1 MKKSGRQKRTKEYTL
16 RNRVKLVKGGL
27 EYFTILKGLIENA
40 TTCIYLQYYIFD
52 DDETGELISAA
63 LRQAV
68 KRGVSVFLYVDGYAS
83 QNLSKK
89 FIKDLREAGIHFKWF
104 APFFKTPDFYF
115 GRRLHHKVFVA
126 DGLFAVVGGLNICNR
141 YNDMP
146 GKPAWLDM
154 AVYCEG
160 EAAYNLHQL
169 CRSMWG
175 SKNIPYTITEDKIEM
190 FCKQIPEKEFSSV
203 RVRQNDWV
211 KRKNEVW
218 NSYLYMLR
226 HAEEHVV
233 IMCSYFIP
241 GKSMRKAINNA
252 VKRGVKI
259 QIILAGP
266 SDVMVAKHAERYLY
280 DWLLKKNIEIYEY
293 QETVL
298 HAKVAEYDN
307 RWVTI
312 GSYNLNNISAY
323 ASLELNLDIR
333 NRPFAQHVET
343 VLKNIIQTGC
353 KKITME
359 NYVSSTHF
367 FRRIWQKTCYNF
379 INLVLNLFTFYFKQH
394 E

>member
-1 MKKSGRQKRTKEYTL
+1 MKTGRHIKTQEYSL
-16 RNRVKLVKGGL
+16 RNRVKLVRGGL
-27 EYFTILKGLIENA
+27 EYFTILKELIDKA
-40 TTCIYLQYYIFD
+40 AVCIYLQYYIYD
-52 DDETGELISAA
+52 EDETGRLISSA
-63 LRQAV
+63 LKDAV
-68 KRGVSVFLYVDGYAS
+68 KRGVSVFLHVDGYAS
-83 QNLSKK
+83 QNLSNK
-89 FIKDLREAGIHFKWF
+89 FIKDLREAGIYFKWF
-104 APFFKTPDFYF
+104 SPFFKTPDFYF

-126 DGLFAVVGGLNICNR
+126 DGLYSIVGGLNISDR
-141 YNDMP
+141 YNDKP

-160 EAAYNLHQL
+160 EASYKLHQL
-169 CRSMWG
+169 CRDMWG
-175 SKNIPYTITEDKIEM
+175 SKKPPYTISENTIET
-190 FCKQIPEKEFSSV
+190 FCKQITEKEYSSV

-226 HAEEHVV
+226 HAEEHVL

-241 GKSMRKAINNA
+241 GKSMRRAINRA

-259 QIILAGP
+259 KIILAGP

-280 DWLLKKNIEIYEY
+280 DWLLKNNIEIYEY
-293 QETVL
+293 QLSVL

-333 NRPFAQHVET
+333 NKPFAQHVET
-343 VLKNIIQTGC
+343 VLENIIRTGC
-353 KKITME
+353 KKSRLKIIPYPHIFCAGPGKK
-359 NYVSSTHF
+359 YVTILS
-367 FRRIWQKTCYNF
+367 I
-379 INLVLNLFTFYFKQH
+379 LF
-394 E
+394 